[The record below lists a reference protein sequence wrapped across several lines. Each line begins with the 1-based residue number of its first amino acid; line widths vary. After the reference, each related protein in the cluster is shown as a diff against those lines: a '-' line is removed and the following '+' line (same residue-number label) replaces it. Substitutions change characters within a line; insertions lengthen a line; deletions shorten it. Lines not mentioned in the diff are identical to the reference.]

1 MSITVPDRVVTRVIP
16 DKPAKLHIGGGH
28 HNSAKAIG
36 HANEEQTKQELL
48 DDIMRYRGELA
59 DTIDQLHTRLN
70 PKYHID
76 LLKDEFKTAGL
87 DALGIFKGEGK
98 PVDETRARN
107 ADKLVKG
114 GSILGGLL
122 ALRTLRKA
130 IKGHHLKNEIR
141 KAIRKEEANE
151 KFEIH
156 GLVEESFEELPDV
169 FE

>member
-1 MSITVPDRVVTRVIP
+1 VSIPIPDPIVTRVIP
-16 DKPAKLHIGGGH
+16 DTESKRAGRR
-28 HNSAKAIG
+28 ST
-36 HANEEQTKQELL
+36 HANADQSQQEIL
-48 DDIMRYRGELA
+48 DDIYRYRGQLA
-59 DTIDQLHTRLN
+59 DTLDQLHTRLS

-76 LLKDEFKTAGL
+76 QLKDDFKTAGL
-87 DALGIFKGEGK
+87 DALGIVKGEGK
-98 PVDETRARN
+98 PVDESRAKN

-141 KAIRKEEANE
+141 QAIRKEEAHE

-156 GLVEESFEELPDV
+156 GLIEESVELGED
-169 FE
+169 